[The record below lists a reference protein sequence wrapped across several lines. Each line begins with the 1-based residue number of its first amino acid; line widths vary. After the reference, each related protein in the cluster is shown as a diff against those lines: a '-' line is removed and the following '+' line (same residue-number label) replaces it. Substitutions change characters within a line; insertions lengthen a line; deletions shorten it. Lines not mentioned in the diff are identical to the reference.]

1 MKLLNWILY
10 KLYQSTVKYG
20 KDYEISKEKE
30 FINKVRTNHK
40 IWIKK

>member
-1 MKLLNWILY
+1 MKILKWIIY

-30 FINKVRTNHK
+30 FINKVRDNHK
-40 IWIKK
+40 I